1 MVIFLIILVIGGN
14 FAILILA
21 LLYGSDKNKSVG
33 GLIFGIALFW
43 FMFCIGI
50 YAFIFEIYIHS

>member
-33 GLIFGIALFW
+33 GLIFGIALF
-43 FMFCIGI
+43 
-50 YAFIFEIYIHS
+50 